1 MDKKKLYLAGSLFSE
16 AEVNQRIKEGN
27 LLESLTNYDVYN
39 PIAAPCNNKDKL
51 PASSDIFWGDT
62 LEILKSEVVV
72 ADMSNQNDLGV
83 AMELGIAFM
92 CNHIHK
98 LAREGLTLEEILDV
112 CKNKKVYAHL
122 SDIRKTTSHR
132 YKGNYIPWG
141 YNQFVVGGVEEIGNI
156 YNNFQEVLNKLM

>member
-16 AEVNQRIKEGN
+16 AEVSQRIKEGN

-39 PIAAPCNNKDKL
+39 PITAPCNNKEKL
-51 PASSDIFWGDT
+51 PTSKDIFWGDT
-62 LEILKSEVVV
+62 SEVLKSEVVV
-72 ADMSNQNDLGV
+72 ADISNQCDLGV

-98 LAREGLTLEEILDV
+98 LASEGLTLEEILDE

-122 SDIRKTTSHR
+122 SDIRKATSHK
-132 YKGNYIPWG
+132 YQGNHIPWG
-141 YNQFVVGGVEEIGNI
+141 YNQFVVGGVEETGGI
-156 YNNFQEVLNKLM
+156 YNNFQEVLNELI